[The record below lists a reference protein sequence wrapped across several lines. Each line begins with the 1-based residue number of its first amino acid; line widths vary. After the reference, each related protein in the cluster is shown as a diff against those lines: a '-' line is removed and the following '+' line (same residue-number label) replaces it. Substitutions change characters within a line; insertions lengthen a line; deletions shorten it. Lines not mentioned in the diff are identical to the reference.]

1 MRKPIGR
8 GPAIPKAY
16 LYLRLSVDREDGNAQ
31 SIDAQRYAAKEYA
44 ARNGIEIIREYVD
57 SGLSGT
63 LSKRPQF
70 NQMIADATSIERPV
84 QIVLIYRQARFAR
97 NMRLFVN
104 TIHELAEAGVE
115 MVSVTENFGEGR
127 TKKMG
132 QTITAMVDEQRAIDD
147 AIYTRKSRRANARK
161 GFFNGGPVPYG
172 YDTYVAQTDGK
183 KERMKLAVVDDEAMV
198 VREIFDWADQGR
210 GGRWIVK
217 VLNDRGTTL
226 RGAKFSNGNLAGI
239 LSRETYCGT
248 YFDRTADDDGV
259 VPERDDWIAVPC
271 PKIIERDQFERV
283 AALRSSRSPRRMAP
297 HEAAGTTLLTGL
309 AKCGMPGCGS
319 GMTIGSGTSKSKKK
333 YYYYKCN
340 ERTNVGQRCTCPNVR
355 REKLDD
361 AVLRAIEKR
370 LLGPGRLEELLK
382 GVLELSDN
390 KRQRMEQELSQAM
403 AERTRRRTAIDRL
416 LGLIEEGIMKP
427 SDPEFAQRLSDNR
440 EAVAGITSRI
450 EVLESQLAR
459 GARKITPA
467 VLEKFS
473 QQLSAKLHDE
483 DSSFRSAYLRMLVS
497 EVTVSKNRVMITGS
511 KSVLERG
518 LAKGL
523 PRLEG
528 SVPIFDQKWCPK
540 ADESDEYE
548 SPLLL
553 P

>member
-1 MRKPIGR
+1 MSKPQR
-8 GPAIPKAY
+8 SKAIRPKAF
-16 LYLRLSVDREDGNAQ
+16 LYLRLSVDNEDGNAQ

-44 ARNGIEIIREYVD
+44 ARNDIEIVREFVD

-70 NQMIADATSIERPV
+70 NQMIAEATSIERPV

-104 TIHELAEAGVE
+104 TVHELAECGVE

-127 TKKMG
+127 TKRMG
-132 QTITAMVDEQRAIDD
+132 QTMTALWDEQRAIDD
-147 AIYTRKSRRANARK
+147 AIYTRKSRRSNARK
-161 GFFNGGPVPYG
+161 GYYNGGPVPYG
-172 YDTYVAQTDGK
+172 YKTYVAHTDGK
-183 KERMKLAVVDDEAMV
+183 KDRMKLAIVDDEAMV

-217 VLNDRGTTL
+217 ALNDRGAAL

-239 LSRETYCGT
+239 LARETYSGV
-248 YFDRTADDDGV
+248 YYDKTADDDGV
-259 VPERDDWIAVPC
+259 IPEREDWIEVPC
-271 PKIIERDQFERV
+271 PKIIDRDQFERV
-283 AALRSSRSPRRMAP
+283 AALRASRSPQRMAP

-309 AKCGMPGCGS
+309 AKCGMPDCGA

-355 REKLDD
+355 REKLDE
-361 AVLRAIEKR
+361 AVFNAVEKR
-370 LLGPGRLEELLK
+370 ILGRGRLEELLK
-382 GVLELSDN
+382 EVLELSDD
-390 KRQRMEQELSQAM
+390 KRQRMEHELAQAN

-440 EAVAGITSRI
+440 EAVAAITSRI

-459 GARKITPA
+459 GSRKITPA

-483 DSSFRSAYLRMLVS
+483 DSTLRSAYLRMLVS
-497 EVTVSKNRVMITGS
+497 EVRVSKDRVTITGS

-528 SVPIFDQKWCPK
+528 SVPIFDQKWCRLQ
-540 ADESDEYE
+540 DSN
-548 SPLLL
+548 L
-553 P
+553 